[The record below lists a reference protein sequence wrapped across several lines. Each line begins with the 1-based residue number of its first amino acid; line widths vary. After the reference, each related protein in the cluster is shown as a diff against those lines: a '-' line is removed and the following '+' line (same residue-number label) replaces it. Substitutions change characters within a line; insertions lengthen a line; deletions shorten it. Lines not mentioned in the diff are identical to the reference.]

1 MTVSTAINQTQA
13 VGNGSVVDFTFQ
25 FPYQTTGQVKV
36 FIDGAEQSTSN
47 YTIAP
52 ASGQSGTVTFTS
64 APANAASITILRQ
77 TDYLQETDYQNND
90 ALDAET
96 LEGNFDKLTYSVLQ
110 LKERVERSVRFD
122 ETLTGSN
129 NPIINLNTATR
140 AGKLLSFDA
149 AGAFTVSQEIGV
161 FRGDY
166 QAGVA
171 YNARDIV
178 KANNTNAAIED
189 NVYFCISAV
198 TTSENA
204 DYTILQNTAKFSLLI
219 DAVGAST
226 AQIAAEAAQQAAES
240 ARDAAQTAETNAVA
254 AYDSFDDRY
263 LGSKVSDPSLDNDGS
278 ALLDG
283 ALYFNSTSNG
293 MKVYDLGGTTWI
305 SFPDADEVSTV
316 AAISSNV
323 TTVAGI
329 SGNVT
334 TVAGI
339 SSDVTAVSNISG
351 NVTTVAGVS
360 ADLATVAGISS
371 AVSAVGAISTDV
383 STVSG
388 ISANVTTVA
397 NNNTNINT
405 VAGISGNITT
415 VAGVSSDVTTV
426 AGISANVTTVAGD
439 SANIG
444 TVASNISDVNT
455 FAVRY
460 RIGSADPT
468 TSLDVGDLFYN
479 SSSNQLKV
487 YNGTGW
493 EVGVAAG
500 SGTLLSVNNLSDV
513 SNAATA
519 RQNLGVTDEAISF
532 AIALG

>member
-1 MTVSTAINQTQA
+1 MTVA
-13 VGNGSVVDFTFQ
+13 VDLNRAELNANGSLTAFNFNFAYSAADQIKVYVVDASDNAALQ
-25 FPYQTTGQVKV
+25 SLTT
-36 FIDGAEQSTSN
+36 DYTLSATSG
-47 YTIAP
+47 
-52 ASGQSGTVTFTS
+52 SSGTVTFGTP
-64 APANAASITILRQ
+64 PANNTKVLILRQ
-77 TDYLQETDYQNND
+77 APFTQSVDYQNND

-96 LEGNFDKLTYSVLQ
+96 LEGAFDKLTFQTQQ
-110 LKERVERSVRFD
+110 LKAQVERSVRFD
-122 ETLTGSN
+122 ETLTGTN
-129 NPIINLNTATR
+129 DPIINIAPTTR

-149 AGAFTVSQEIGV
+149 NGAFTVSQEVGV
-161 FRGDY
+161 YRGDY
-166 QAGVA
+166 QTGIA

-189 NVYFCISAV
+189 NIYFCISAV
-198 TTSENA
+198 TTSENT

-219 DAVGAST
+219 DAVSASA
-226 AQIAAEAAQQAAES
+226 AQTAAEAAQTAAES

-263 LGSKVSDPSLDNDGS
+263 LGAKSSDPTLDNDNNT
-278 ALLDG
+278 LLDG
-283 ALYFNSTSNG
+283 ALYFNSTSNV

-316 AAISSNV
+316 AGISANV

-339 SSDVTAVSNISG
+339 SANVS
-351 NVTTVAGVS
+351 TVAGVS
-360 ADLATVAGISS
+360 SEIATVAGISS
-371 AVSAVGAISTDV
+371 AVSLVSSISADVSSVGAITADV
-383 STVSG
+383 TSVAG
-388 ISANVTTVA
+388 IGANVTSVA
-397 NNNTNINT
+397 SNSTNINT
-405 VAGISGNITT
+405 VAGISSNVTT
-415 VAGVSSDVTTV
+415 VATV
-426 AGISANVTTVAGD
+426 AGISADITTVAGD
-439 SANIG
+439 TVNIG
-444 TVASNISDVNT
+444 TVATNITDVNT

-500 SGTLLSVNNLSDV
+500 SGTLLSVNNLADV